1 LLVLSIQKGG
11 HELRDINSLQ
21 VLKKTSSQQI
31 VWGPPCYNSMELNS
45 AKNRNEFEKGSV
57 FRSPGKEH
65 LDFGLRKPGAA
76 IMCLA

>member
-11 HELRDINSLQ
+11 HELRDVNSLQ
-21 VLKKTSSQQI
+21 VLKKTSGQRI
-31 VWGPPCYNSMELNS
+31 VWGPPCYNSIELNL
-45 AKNRNEFEKGSV
+45 AKNQNEFEKGSI
-57 FRSPGKEH
+57 FRSPGKEY